1 MGGDAL
7 KSIHGLCAGVF
18 DALHKKYLRT
28 LFLTICG
35 ARDGPLIE
43 EYICKRSLDFKALL
57 RIIIHL
63 LLVMYIIALHKRH
76 STVAGARMELERG
89 CQSHLA
95 DMSLADTIFCSPTE
109 AYLEQFY

>member
-1 MGGDAL
+1 MRGDAL

-43 EYICKRSLDFKALL
+43 EYICKRSLAFKFLL
-57 RIIIHL
+57 GVIIHP
-63 LLVMYIIALHKRH
+63 LLVMYIIAPHRRH
-76 STVAGARMELERG
+76 STVINRGSHGARKW
-89 CQSHLA
+89 
-95 DMSLADTIFCSPTE
+95 MSGSPR
-109 AYLEQFY
+109 

>member
-1 MGGDAL
+1 MSFFIVRILSRSFVFHLVFCEAIMGGDAL

-43 EYICKRSLDFKALL
+43 EYICKRYLDFKALL

-63 LLVMYIIALHKRH
+63 LLVM
-76 STVAGARMELERG
+76 
-89 CQSHLA
+89 
-95 DMSLADTIFCSPTE
+95 
-109 AYLEQFY
+109 